1 MYGLQTVDAPTW
13 KPPVGLESAPEV
25 HPVKGSFPSSCPSM
39 SCVTPVGKC
48 PVHNRRNTSSACC
61 GGRLTCVVRM
71 GTHPRHLQY
80 TAPIGH
86 DRGAQDA
93 GCEGRG

>member
-13 KPPVGLESAPEV
+13 KPPMGRDSAHEV
-25 HPVKGSFPSSCPSM
+25 HPVKGSFPSSCPIM
-39 SCVTPVGKC
+39 SCVTPIGKC
-48 PVHNRRNTSSACC
+48 PVHNRRNTSSDCWDE
-61 GGRLTCVVRM
+61 RLTSVARM
-71 GTHPRHLQY
+71 GTHPQHLQY

-93 GCEGRG
+93 GYEGGG